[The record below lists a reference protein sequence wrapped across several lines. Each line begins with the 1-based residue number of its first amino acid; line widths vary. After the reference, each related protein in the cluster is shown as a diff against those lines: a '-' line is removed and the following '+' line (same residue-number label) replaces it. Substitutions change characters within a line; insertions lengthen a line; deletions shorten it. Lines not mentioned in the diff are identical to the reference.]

1 MKTII
6 ICALVIA
13 IAYGDNATY
22 AYCDQAKDDK
32 CLEEY
37 RVDSCLYD
45 LLAAIVI
52 SNAQFY
58 NSSTHYFSLE
68 FNVTQNR
75 RSLYIA
81 PEMWNN
87 SRTLE
92 YSGFIRAKNVLF
104 LCIGNFKN
112 DSLFHSTGA
121 VICVT
126 LQLAESK
133 IGLLKSFN
141 EPSLEGTLKVCKGS
155 PIDVS
160 IYTKGK
166 MSGYGY

>member
-1 MKTII
+1 MKKII
-6 ICALVIA
+6 ICALIIA

-22 AYCDQAKDDK
+22 AYYGRIEDDK
-32 CLEEY
+32 CLQEY

-45 LLAAIVI
+45 LLAAITA

-58 NSSTHYFSLE
+58 NSATYYYSLE
-68 FNVTQNR
+68 FNAAQNR

-87 SRTLE
+87 ARTLE
-92 YSGFIRAKNVLF
+92 YSGFVRVKDVLF
-104 LCIGNFKN
+104 LCKGNFKN
-112 DSLFHSTGA
+112 DSLFHSTG
-121 VICVT
+121 VVKRVT
-126 LQLAESK
+126 LKLTKNE

-141 EPSLEGTLKVCKGS
+141 EPSLEGTLKICKGS

-166 MSGYGY
+166 ISGYSY